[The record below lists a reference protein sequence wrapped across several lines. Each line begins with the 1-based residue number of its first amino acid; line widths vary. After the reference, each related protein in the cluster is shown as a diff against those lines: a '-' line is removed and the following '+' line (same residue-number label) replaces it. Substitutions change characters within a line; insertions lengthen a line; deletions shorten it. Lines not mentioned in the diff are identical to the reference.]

1 MCFKRGIT
9 MRKKIL
15 LSMILACFLFPPA
28 LALTAPEKESKAVE
42 AIQQWLQLVDEGNY
56 KQSWTNA
63 SLYFKGRVKQDQ
75 WEQSLKGARQPLGK
89 ALSRTLKSAEHKTSL
104 PGVPDGEYVVIR
116 FDTSF
121 ENKKTAIETVTAM
134 LEKDGMWRV
143 AGYFIK

>member
-1 MCFKRGIT
+1 MIQ
-9 MRKKIL
+9 KIL
-15 LSMILACFLFPPA
+15 LSMIFACFLFPPGLA
-28 LALTAPEKESKAVE
+28 LATPENESRAVE
-42 AIQQWLQLVDEGNY
+42 AMQIWLNLVDEGNY
-56 KQSWTNA
+56 AQSWLDA
-63 SLYFKGRVKQDQ
+63 CRYFKGMVKQDQ
-75 WEQSLKGARQPLGK
+75 WEHSLKGARQPLGK

-121 ENKKTAIETVTAM
+121 ENKKSAIETVTAM